1 VTGSLRSR
9 LVAATALVLAGALGL
24 FWGALYFSFAR
35 ALRRE
40 FDERLATDA
49 RALASLVEVPSPG
62 AWEMDPPPL
71 GPSQVPYYEMWTD
84 EGKVLAR
91 SPLLGERDLLRRV
104 GTDRGPAVGD
114 LALPDGGRGRQLQID
129 LPPREEG
136 QKAGPGHHLTVVVA
150 RSTDELEQTLRLIRY
165 RGGALGVLA
174 MIVGLSA
181 IGLAVRRGLKPL
193 DRLAADIAAIDERS
207 LGRRLPD
214 AAVPR
219 ELRTTV
225 ARLNEALARLEESFT
240 RERRVSAD
248 VSHELRTPLAALRS
262 ILEVAASRERD
273 GAAYRAALAEALAVA
288 AQLQRLVDDLL
299 MLTRLEAGLAP
310 VNRERVR
317 LHDVVAECLRLHAP
331 AARGRQLRCE
341 NAVPPDLTVTTD
353 RDKLRLVASN
363 LIANAV
369 QYTETGGTVG
379 VRADPAAGIVLE
391 VADSGPPIPAADLP
405 RVFERFFR
413 AEAARS
419 GNGQNCGIGLSVVQ
433 AVCTALSLRATAENT
448 LDGGVRFRIHASP
461 DAAGIDE

>member
-1 VTGSLRSR
+1 VTGSLRAR
-9 LVAATALVLAGALGL
+9 LMGATAFVLAGALGL
-24 FWGALYFSFAR
+24 FWDALYFSFAR

-49 RALASLVEVPSPG
+49 RALASLVEVPASG
-62 AWEMDPPPL
+62 VWEMDPPSS
-71 GPSQVPYYEMWTD
+71 GPSQVPYYELWTD
-84 EGKVLAR
+84 DGRTLAR
-91 SPLLGERDLLRRV
+91 SPHLGEHDLPRT
-104 GTDRGPAVGD
+104 GGPAAADTV
-114 LALPDGGRGRQLQID
+114 LPDGSRGRRLQVE
-129 LPPREEG
+129 LAPREEG
-136 QKAGPGHHLTVVVA
+136 PPAGPGHHLTVVVA
-150 RSTDELEQTLRLIRY
+150 RSTDELERTLRLIRY
-165 RGGALGVLA
+165 RGGAAGLLA

-193 DRLAADIAAIDERS
+193 ERLAADIAAIDERS
-207 LGRRLPD
+207 LGRRLPM
-214 AAVPR
+214 AGVPR

-273 GAAYRAALAEALAVA
+273 GAAYRAALDEALAVA

-310 VNRERVR
+310 VNREPVC

-331 AARGRQLRCE
+331 GARGRQLQCE
-341 NAVPPDLTVTTD
+341 NTIPADLTVTSD

-369 QYTETGGTVG
+369 QYTETGGTIA

-433 AVCTALSLRATAENT
+433 AVCAVLSLRATAENT